1 MRLLYNNIFN
11 NFKYTASSSDE
22 FFSIE
27 NIFDY
32 HTQNVGRFDNK
43 LYGSLEITGNG
54 IINSFAI
61 FNTNAY
67 FVKIE
72 IYNNI
77 DDDRIYLID
86 IFDNKA
92 MHNIHPAE
100 FTRCKISFYGNE
112 RNENNLEIGY
122 FIMGEAVDFP
132 PHDKTKTQTI
142 NYTHSQYFSIS
153 NHYFH
158 RLLPSKKYEAWKVSF
173 PYLTNEDRD
182 KILKF
187 FDDSSFYPF
196 VMQVWKDE
204 VLSVNA
210 ALEKYYAK
218 YGISKYNKSKYKF
231 TKEDIRYARYNISK
245 YNISKYKA
253 KADFKYPKY
262 YMKSGLYVCTNTEID
277 FKKGKNDL
285 YQYSTELTFREIK

>member
-22 FFSIE
+22 FFPIE

-67 FVKIE
+67 AVKIE

-92 MHNIHPAE
+92 MHNIQHTE

-196 VMQVWKDE
+196 VMQVWIEPATSPNGLLD
-204 VLSVNA
+204 
-210 ALEKYYAK
+210 KYYA
-218 YGISKYNKSKYKF
+218 KYNKSKYNVSKYKF
-231 TKEDIRYARYNISK
+231 PRGEIRYARYNLNQ
-245 YNISKYKA
+245 YNISKYKS
-253 KADFKYPKY
+253 KNKFEYPKY

>member
-11 NFKYTASSSDE
+11 NCNYTASSSDE
-22 FFSIE
+22 FFDIE

-77 DDDRIYLID
+77 DDNRIYLID

-92 MHNIHPAE
+92 MHNIHPVE

-122 FIMGEAVDFP
+122 LIVGEALDFP
-132 PHDKTKTQTI
+132 PHDKQKTHTI
-142 NYTHSQYFSIS
+142 SYTHEQYFSIS
-153 NHYFH
+153 NHYFP
-158 RLLPSKKYEAWKVSF
+158 RLLPTKKYEVWKVSF
-173 PYLTNEDRD
+173 PYLTNSDKD
-182 KILKF
+182 KILNF
-187 FDDSSFYPF
+187 FNESNFYPF
-196 VMQVWKDE
+196 VLQVWTGE

-210 ALEKYYAK
+210 TLDRYYAK
-218 YGISKYNKSKYKF
+218 YNISKYNKSKYKF

-253 KADFKYPKY
+253 KADFQYPKY

-285 YQYSTELTFREIK
+285 YQYSTELTFREIQ